1 MLVQEANPHLSEFKS
16 QTQDWLHKLWDP
28 VQNEMVG
35 SFVKKLLS
43 LKMAA
48 EENLATGFCVA
59 AHVAYQ
65 HFGASTTLCQ

>member
-1 MLVQEANPHLSEFKS
+1 MLVQEANPHLSECKS
-16 QTQDWLHKLWDP
+16 QTQAWLHKLWDP
-28 VQNEMVG
+28 VQNGIVG

-48 EENLATGFCVA
+48 EENLATGFCVP

-65 HFGASTTLCQ
+65 HFDALTTLC